1 MWDDHD
7 PDLPAEAGHLG
18 GDLLDPGHGDSQ
30 ALDKVGVDNHLKREK
45 CRLELKKKET
55 HVPMLELLSEPNGA
69 HGVLSA
75 EDHLL
80 WGQIYKY
87 LSSVNYNQY
96 VT

>member
-1 MWDDHD
+1 MT
-7 PDLPAEAGHLG
+7 PIS
-18 GDLLDPGHGDSQ
+18 LLRLAILVEISLILAMVMVRLWIRLASTLTLNG
-30 ALDKVGVDNHLKREK
+30 KNVGLNLR
-45 CRLELKKKET
+45 KKET